1 VTRRLTF
8 LLVVLA
14 LLSLAA
20 CKRKPALD
28 VSSGKQAEPAF
39 SLTDVDGKPLNL
51 SDLKGKVVLLDFW
64 ATWCAPCK
72 VEIPHFV
79 EMQKKYGPQGLQIV
93 GLSIDDDA
101 KPVRE
106 FAQKMGMDYPVALA
120 DEKLTTQYGGILG
133 LPVAFVIDKNGNI
146 IKKFVG
152 ETKPEDFE
160 QEIQKLL

>member
-1 VTRRLTF
+1 MRRLT
-8 LLVVLA
+8 LLLIVLA

-28 VSSGKQAEPAF
+28 VSSGKQAAPAF
-39 SLTDVDGKPLNL
+39 SLTDTNGKPLNL
-51 SDLKGKVVLLDFW
+51 ADLKGKVVLLDFW

-106 FAQKMGMDYPVALA
+106 FTQKMGMNYPVAMA

-133 LPVAFVIDKNGNI
+133 LPVAFMIDKNGNI
-146 IKKFVG
+146 VSKFVG
-152 ETKPEDFE
+152 ETKPEVFE

>member
-1 VTRRLTF
+1 MMRRMGW
-8 LLVVLA
+8 VVLFVA
-14 LLSLAA
+14 LLSASA

-28 VSSGKQAEPAF
+28 VSSGKQAAPAF
-39 SLTDVDGKPLNL
+39 SLTDTEGKPLNL
-51 SDLKGKVVLLDFW
+51 ADLKGKVVLLDFW

-106 FAQKMGMDYPVALA
+106 FTQKMGMNYPVALA

-146 IKKFVG
+146 VAKHVG
-152 ETKPEDFE
+152 ETKPEVFE